1 MPEDRESCPVTAA
14 VDVIGGRWKP
24 LIVFYLLDG
33 TQRFAELR
41 RSLGGVAQ
49 QILSRNLRE
58 LEADGLVHREVFA
71 EVPPRVEYSLTP
83 LGRSLEPIVDLMIDW
98 GARYLRERGAVEAVR
113 GEAQAEGGGA
123 GSR

>member
-33 TQRFAELR
+33 TRRFAELR

-58 LEADGLVHREVFA
+58 LEADGLVRREVFA

-83 LGRSLEPIVDLMIDW
+83 LGLSLEPVVDLMIDW
-98 GARYLRERGAVEAVR
+98 GARYLRERRAAEA
-113 GEAQAEGGGA
+113 EGA